1 MCKVIDFCKMSVASA
16 NAVSLIKIYTCIDDT
31 KRIVNDIAVGKANF
45 LMMAYYLLDLRQFLE
60 DISQEEDFINAT
72 SLESPLQRLADT
84 VESIFAFT
92 NHCKSS
98 SRILLLYQCNEL
110 VREITKLF
118 AELVQCLSLML
129 QGNTEMASRIDGQ
142 IKDMQSNLGRVF
154 FYVEPEHE
162 NLAKKISEGLMNG
175 QADKDFATDL
185 LCKISAHLDLQS
197 LEASELMQEL
207 KSDLESARVEGRES
221 DLRLLQGLHTL
232 FNPAVLPDV
241 RNMASE
247 ESFAFS
253 ADDLAIPSSFY
264 CPITGQIMQDPV
276 MLAEAGYTY
285 ERYAIIKW
293 FEEGNNICPNTGTK
307 LENFELVPNLKLKQN
322 MEEFFDL
329 RCQKTLLN
337 TIHQISPQGNPT
349 ELEEAVNTVKHL
361 MDFHPK
367 YKRLLVTLDG
377 IRPLVSILKPA
388 EQQLKE
394 KIYSILFSI
403 AVLGDE
409 YKASIIGAGA
419 VPALLRILQR
429 NPAVNGG
436 PVQLLWELSKSE
448 SGRVAILAE
457 KASVVI
463 VASAFN
469 LCTYDQ
475 KLQAEKLLYNLCEH
489 EKSAIIQAATS
500 GLFGPLVRKLASGDE
515 ALQLEM
521 VETICTLD
529 LNEQGI
535 CSLVDCGV
543 VPPLLN
549 LLQYGKSECKLQAA
563 KALKLLSNSN
573 TNKVVMTKSG
583 TLPVLIKSLSSQVPD
598 LALLILETLA
608 NLATDKQSAAQIE
621 HEGVVSRLIEML
633 KFEDVVMHENALR
646 TLDCIAKD
654 SHTVRQWIADLK
666 VVPRLY
672 SLIQNEK
679 LSSSCR
685 VNILNLISYLAEDRI
700 TRQAIVTPRSMV
712 SFFIGILKGGQGSP
726 DEIEAVLAILSVMAK
741 MEEAKHSMVSE
752 DSLLQISVDCL
763 KSDRP
768 KIKECAVKILSKLS
782 DPNLVDTSVQLNL
795 ARLGMIPLMIDVL
808 KSGSEHAKQYAAATL
823 GHLSMRTPFLT
834 EKQSVIKK
842 FLAKLGFSRYKI
854 CRVHAGKCSSKGTL
868 CLVES
873 EAVPHLICLI
883 KDGHHRSAH
892 QAIQALLTLVKN
904 KRDMDKGIDYLVRN
918 DIVVSLVQIIGKNE
932 NSTEKAVMML
942 ERIFKCK
949 KYRVPRFAEL
959 AKAALYTTMATGKTD
974 ARKAAATALMHLGMV
989 PNTSTYTQTETG

>member
-1 MCKVIDFCKMSVASA
+1 MCKVIDFFKMSVASA
-16 NAVSLIKIYTCIDDT
+16 SAVSLKKIYTCIDDT

-60 DISQEEDFINAT
+60 EISQEEDFINAT
-72 SLESPLQRLADT
+72 SLEAPLQRLADT

-92 NHCKSS
+92 KHCKSS
-98 SRILLLYQCNEL
+98 SRILRLYQCNEL
-110 VREITKLF
+110 VGEITKLF
-118 AELVQCLSLML
+118 VELVQCLSLML
-129 QGNTEMASRIDGQ
+129 QGNTELASRIEGQ
-142 IKDMQSNLGRVF
+142 IKDMQSNLSKVF

-162 NLAKKISEGLMNG
+162 KLAKKISEGLMNG
-175 QADKDFATDL
+175 QQDKDFATDL
-185 LCKISAHLDLQS
+185 LCKISAHLDLQYF
-197 LEASELMQEL
+197 EASELMQEL

-247 ESFAFS
+247 ESFASS
-253 ADDLAIPSSFY
+253 ADDVAIPSSFY

-329 RCQKTLLN
+329 RCHKTLLN

-361 MDFHPK
+361 LDFRPK

-403 AVLGDE
+403 SVLGDE

-419 VPALLRILQR
+419 VPVLLRILQR

-500 GLFGPLVRKLASGDE
+500 GLFGPLVRRLASGDE

-573 TNKVVMTKSG
+573 TNKGVMTKSG
-583 TLPVLIKSLSSQVPD
+583 TLPVLIKLLSSQVPD

-700 TRQAIVTPRSMV
+700 TRQAIVTPRNMV
-712 SFFIGILKGGQGSP
+712 SFLVGILKENQGSP

-741 MEEAKHSMVSE
+741 TDEGKHSMVLE
-752 DSLLQISVDCL
+752 ASLLQISVDCL

-768 KIKECAVKILSKLS
+768 KIKECAVKILSKLT
-782 DPNLVDTSVQLNL
+782 DPNLVDTNVQLNL
-795 ARLGMIPLMIDVL
+795 ARLGMIPLMIDAL
-808 KSGSEHAKQYAAATL
+808 KSGSERAKQYAAVTL
-823 GHLSMRTPFLT
+823 GHLSLRTPSLT

-854 CRVHAGKCSSKGTL
+854 CKVHAGKCSSKGTL

-873 EAVPHLICLI
+873 EAIPHLIYLI

-904 KRDMDKGIDYLVRN
+904 KKDMDKAIDYLVRN